1 MMIVTLLN
9 TKDISYKTDFK
20 KKPDRIKTQ
29 LKVDPTAKRDKS
41 FLARN
46 KLSII
51 LNLIRV
57 Q

>member
-9 TKDISYKTDFK
+9 NKDISYKTNFK

-29 LKVDPTAKRDKS
+29 RKVDSTTKRDKS
-41 FLARN
+41 LLARN

-51 LNLIRV
+51 LNLIRI